1 MPGRYARDDL
11 RAFLCLAEIAFGLY
25 ALAIAACRDG
35 IPSVSRSMTYIISKQ
50 TEDPSGLFI
59 IYLWCGI
66 VCFNTPAD
74 RHRNMDQQ
82 EQDILLLAAGL
93 VIVGLIYLLPGDRRA
108 GRVWRG
114 AITAARS
121 QHGAYNTTIPNLYLD
136 DDGPLDDLREGK
148 IFSYV
153 IFIIYPLPAYMS
165 AQPNYR
171 QCKGT
176 LPPVT

>member
-1 MPGRYARDDL
+1 
-11 RAFLCLAEIAFGLY
+11 
-25 ALAIAACRDG
+25 
-35 IPSVSRSMTYIISKQ
+35 
-50 TEDPSGLFI
+50 
-59 IYLWCGI
+59 
-66 VCFNTPAD
+66 
-74 RHRNMDQQ
+74 MDQQ

>member
-1 MPGRYARDDL
+1 
-11 RAFLCLAEIAFGLY
+11 
-25 ALAIAACRDG
+25 
-35 IPSVSRSMTYIISKQ
+35 
-50 TEDPSGLFI
+50 
-59 IYLWCGI
+59 
-66 VCFNTPAD
+66 
-74 RHRNMDQQ
+74 MDQQ

-136 DDGPLDDLREGK
+136 DDGPHDDLREGK
-148 IFSYV
+148 IFSYD
-153 IFIIYPLPAYMS
+153 IISYIPSTCLYECTAHPRT
-165 AQPNYR
+165 PWPIYR

-176 LPPVT
+176 LPGT